1 MGKELKLL
9 GVVDE
14 SKYELDNRVYSPRG
28 GCPTLKAENAKIRT
42 IRRYEKDNSGRSDR
56 QHRTAE
62 S

>member
-28 GCPTLKAENAKIRT
+28 GV
-42 IRRYEKDNSGRSDR
+42 
-56 QHRTAE
+56 QH
-62 S
+62 